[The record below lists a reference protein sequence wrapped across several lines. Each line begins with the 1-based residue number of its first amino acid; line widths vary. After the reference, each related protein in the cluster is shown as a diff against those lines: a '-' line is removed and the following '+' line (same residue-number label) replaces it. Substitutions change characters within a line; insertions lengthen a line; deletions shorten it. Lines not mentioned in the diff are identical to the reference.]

1 MNYTIPLF
9 DLHYDHDE
17 SLAAKNVIDSKWIS
31 MGPQVKVFEN
41 AFTKHLNVKYTVA
54 VCNCT
59 AALHLALLILDI
71 SRGDEVIVPSLTF
84 VATVNAVRYVGASP
98 VFCDVTSFNDFSL
111 DPDDIRSKIT
121 NKTKAV
127 IVMHYGGFAC
137 NMGEIM
143 SIARDH
149 NLYVIED
156 AAHAPDSEYQKQKL
170 GTIGDIGC
178 FSFFSNKNISCAEG
192 GALVTNN
199 EEYAH
204 KARLLRSHGM
214 TTLSFDRAKGHA
226 TEYDVISL
234 GYNYRIDDIRGA
246 LILSQLDKLKA
257 DTDKRKYLRG
267 IYCEQL
273 KNNPKI
279 IVPYDLYEE
288 RTSNYI
294 FPILLKDSTEEK
306 RNNVRDQLRREGI
319 ETSVHYPAVH
329 RFSIYRQ
336 FSYQLPKTDYI
347 AKNEITL
354 PLFYSLEE
362 ENIAHITFAL
372 KKII

>member
-137 NMGEIM
+137 NMGKIM

-336 FSYQLPKTDYI
+336 FSCQLPKTDYI